1 MSTKYIYNPFNKAFW
16 TKENMIN
23 TEKVNKAK
31 KEFAKAKEE
40 LSNSK
45 VDDNS
50 TSKKISK
57 IGWKLTLGITIP
69 LILSAMFGAIG
80 MVIGGIIFLF
90 TVASLFK

>member
-1 MSTKYIYNPFNKAFW
+1 MSTKYVYNPFNKAFW

-31 KEFAKAKEE
+31 EEFAKAKEE

-45 VDDNS
+45 VDGNS

-69 LILSAMFGAIG
+69 LILSAIFGVLG

-90 TVASLFK
+90 TVVSLFK